1 MSCTPRILCPTEMD
15 KVETSVRVPA
25 VTGRCWPKGGRHPPA
40 VGAVLAQIALEPV
53 ATWPRFVDNDQLFG
67 LGLHV
72 SDALVN
78 ATVAGGDS
86 AEVDDLGVV
95 VLGHVGHGHRLW
107 MDIHAAIKHAK
118 LRHG

>member
-1 MSCTPRILCPTEMD
+1 MPGS
-15 KVETSVRVPA
+15 SVCSEVSVPA
-25 VTGRCWPKGGRHPPA
+25 VTGRCWPKGGRHHPA

-53 ATWPRFVDNDQLFG
+53 TTCPRFVDKDQLFG
-67 LGLHV
+67 LGVYV

-78 ATVAGGDS
+78 ATVAGGDR

-107 MDIHAAIKHAK
+107 MYIHAAIKHAN
-118 LRHG
+118 LCHG